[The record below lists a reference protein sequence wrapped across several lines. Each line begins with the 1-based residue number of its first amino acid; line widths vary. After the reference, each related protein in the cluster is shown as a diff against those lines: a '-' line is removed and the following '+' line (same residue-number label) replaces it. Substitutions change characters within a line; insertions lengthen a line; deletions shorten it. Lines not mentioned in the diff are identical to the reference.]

1 MRKCNK
7 AIFKNLKLNKKTKQ
21 VVLGFL
27 LGGEEGNIVGQI
39 INVNADEKVLNE
51 NGKVD
56 PKKLHLIT
64 FDSIGNTYIE
74 LGEKVGNAFKDGLK
88 IKNK

>member
-1 MRKCNK
+1 M
-7 AIFKNLKLNKKTKQ
+7 
-21 VVLGFL
+21 VLVQFTF
-27 LGGEEGNIVGQI
+27 GGEERNIIGQI
-39 INVNADEKVLNE
+39 VNVNAGEKVLNE

-64 FDSIGNTYIE
+64 FDPIGNTYIE
-74 LGEKVGNAFKDGLK
+74 PGEKVGNAFKDGLK

>member
-1 MRKCNK
+1 MPIIRNVI
-7 AIFKNLKLNKKTKQ
+7 AILRSARCL
-21 VVLGFL
+21 V
-27 LGGEEGNIVGQI
+27 
-39 INVNADEKVLNE
+39 NVNADEKVLNE

-64 FDSIGNTYIE
+64 FDPIGNTYIE